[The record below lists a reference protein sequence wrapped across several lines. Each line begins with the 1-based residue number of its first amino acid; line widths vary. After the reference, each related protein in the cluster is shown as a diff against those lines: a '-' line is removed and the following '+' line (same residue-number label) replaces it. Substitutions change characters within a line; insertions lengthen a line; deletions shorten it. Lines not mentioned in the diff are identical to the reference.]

1 MEWFKAWA
9 NEPERPETQ
18 ALTDPA
24 FRLWHD
30 GRCYVAR
37 TESDGFI
44 PSTQLPRFGR
54 HGNPRNALA
63 LIDAGLWQSAP
74 TGYIDL
80 RWESEQ
86 RSASGMDETRKR
98 TAERVRRMRNGVGNA
113 VTNAVGNA
121 VGSGARVEVREEREE
136 KYEVELRKGAGPGHF
151 GTGNLRV
158 IGDAS

>member
-1 MEWFKAWA
+1 MEWFKAWS

-18 ALTDPA
+18 MLTDAA

-44 PSTQLPRFGR
+44 PGTQLPRFGR
-54 HGNPRNALA
+54 HGTKRNASA
-63 LIDAGLWQSAP
+63 LVEVGLWQQTP

-80 RWESEQ
+80 RWEDEQ
-86 RSASGMDETRKR
+86 RSAAGMAETRKR
-98 TAERVRRMRNGVGNA
+98 TAERVRRVRNAAGNA
-113 VTNAVGNA
+113 VTDAATNA
-121 VGSGARVEVREEREE
+121 VGSGARLEVREEIE
-136 KYEVELRKGAGPGHF
+136 KKSEVELRKGGTAGYF

-158 IGDAS
+158 VGAA